1 MKHAA
6 RWFIVIAAA
15 AMAAPPTL
23 VAQAPAIRLVLEE
36 VFEPGQRAKVQVRV
50 ATDGYLVVLRA
61 DAQGRIRVLFPV
73 DPADAA
79 VIAAG
84 KEFVIVDRGGREGF
98 LVDDS
103 GGSGLVIA
111 AHADTPF
118 DFQDFTRGVHWDWRA
133 LRSADS
139 AATGETALVDVLDR
153 MATSDYD
160 YDVLPYSI
168 RSRGTAGRNVGRH
181 D

>member
-1 MKHAA
+1 MKYATQ
-6 RWFIVIAAA
+6 WFIGMTAAT
-15 AMAAPPTL
+15 MAAPAAL
-23 VAQAPAIRLVLEE
+23 VAQAPAVRLMLEE
-36 VFEPGQRAKVQVRV
+36 VFEPGQRAKVLVRV
-50 ATDGYLVVLRA
+50 ATNGYLVVLRA

-73 DPADAA
+73 DPADSA

-84 KEFVIVDRGGREGF
+84 KEFTIVDRGGREGF

-103 GGSGLVIA
+103 GGSGLVVA
-111 AHADTPF
+111 AHANTPF
-118 DFQDFTRGVHWDWRA
+118 DFQEFTRGVHWDWRA

-153 MATSDYD
+153 MATTDYD
-160 YDVLPYSI
+160 YDVLPYSV
-168 RSRGTAGRNVGRH
+168 RSRANAGRNVGRN